1 MLHLL
6 LAVVPDASKAF
17 DIICGGAIVGLL
29 IGALA
34 GILFKK
40 LPNGLFPTLVLAPLG
55 SIVPLWVGYQFE
67 LTGSTGRPICMAF
80 VLGGPVLML
89 CLYGLVTKKRR

>member
-1 MLHLL
+1 MLPLL
-6 LAVVPDASKAF
+6 LAVMPDVGKAI
-17 DIICGGAIVGLL
+17 DIICGGGIVGLL
-29 IGALA
+29 VGLLA

-55 SIVPLWVGYQFE
+55 SIVPIWVGYQFE
-67 LTGSTGRPICMAF
+67 VTGAARTVCGVF
-80 VLGGPVLML
+80 VLVGPVLML

>member
-17 DIICGGAIVGLL
+17 DIICRGAIVGLL
-29 IGALA
+29 VSALA

-55 SIVPLWVGYQFE
+55 SIVPLWVSYQFE
-67 LTGSTGRPICMAF
+67 LSGTTRFVCMAF
-80 VLGGPVLML
+80 LFGGPVLML